1 MVIRYWKLFMKCF
14 VILLKTNTS
23 IMDEITIKRFLTLRE
38 IEDKLRNLSEEVDI
52 QTNKMLMDIDNSE
65 ALEDIAEEV
74 NRLNITLNETID
86 QYKKIIKRMIVDL

>member
-1 MVIRYWKLFMKCF
+1 
-14 VILLKTNTS
+14 
-23 IMDEITIKRFLTLRE
+23 MDEITIKRFLTLRE
-38 IEDKLRNLSEEVDI
+38 IEDKLHNLSEEVDV

-65 ALEDIAEEV
+65 ALEDIAEEG

>member
-1 MVIRYWKLFMKCF
+1 
-14 VILLKTNTS
+14 
-23 IMDEITIKRFLTLRE
+23 MDELTIKRFLTLKE
-38 IEDKLRNLSEEVDI
+38 IEEKLRNLSEEIDV

>member
-1 MVIRYWKLFMKCF
+1 
-14 VILLKTNTS
+14 
-23 IMDEITIKRFLTLRE
+23 MDEITIKRFLTLRE
-38 IEDKLRNLSEEVDI
+38 IEDKLHNLSEDVDV

>member
-1 MVIRYWKLFMKCF
+1 
-14 VILLKTNTS
+14 
-23 IMDEITIKRFLTLRE
+23 MDEITIKRFLTLRE
-38 IEDKLRNLSEEVDI
+38 IEDKLHYLSEEVDV

>member
-1 MVIRYWKLFMKCF
+1 
-14 VILLKTNTS
+14 
-23 IMDEITIKRFLTLRE
+23 MDEITIKRFLTLRE
-38 IEDKLRNLSEEVDI
+38 IEDKLRNLSEEVDV

>member
-1 MVIRYWKLFMKCF
+1 
-14 VILLKTNTS
+14 
-23 IMDEITIKRFLTLRE
+23 MDEITIKRFLTLRE

>member
-1 MVIRYWKLFMKCF
+1 
-14 VILLKTNTS
+14 
-23 IMDEITIKRFLTLRE
+23 MDEITIKRFLTLRE
-38 IEDKLRNLSEEVDI
+38 IEDKLHNLSEEVDV

-74 NRLNITLNETID
+74 NRLNIALNETID

>member
-1 MVIRYWKLFMKCF
+1 
-14 VILLKTNTS
+14 
-23 IMDEITIKRFLTLRE
+23 MDEITIKRFLTLRE

-86 QYKKIIKRMIVDL
+86 QYKKIIKRMIIDL

>member
-1 MVIRYWKLFMKCF
+1 
-14 VILLKTNTS
+14 
-23 IMDEITIKRFLTLRE
+23 MDEITIKRFLTLRE
-38 IEDKLRNLSEEVDI
+38 IEDKLHNLSEEVDV

-74 NRLNITLNETID
+74 NRLDITLNETID

>member
-38 IEDKLRNLSEEVDI
+38 IEDKLRNLSEEVDV

>member
-1 MVIRYWKLFMKCF
+1 
-14 VILLKTNTS
+14 
-23 IMDEITIKRFLTLRE
+23 MDELTIKRFLTLRE
-38 IEDKLRNLSEEVDI
+38 IEDKLHNLSEEVDV

>member
-1 MVIRYWKLFMKCF
+1 
-14 VILLKTNTS
+14 
-23 IMDEITIKRFLTLRE
+23 MDEITIKRFLTLRE
-38 IEDKLRNLSEEVDI
+38 IEDKLRNLSEEVDV
-52 QTNKMLMDIDNSE
+52 QTNKMLMDIDNRE

>member
-1 MVIRYWKLFMKCF
+1 
-14 VILLKTNTS
+14 
-23 IMDEITIKRFLTLRE
+23 MDELTIKRFLTLRE
-38 IEDKLRNLSEEVDI
+38 IEDKLRNLSEEVDV

>member
-1 MVIRYWKLFMKCF
+1 
-14 VILLKTNTS
+14 
-23 IMDEITIKRFLTLRE
+23 MDELTIKRFLTLKE

>member
-1 MVIRYWKLFMKCF
+1 
-14 VILLKTNTS
+14 
-23 IMDEITIKRFLTLRE
+23 MDEITIKRFLTLRE
-38 IEDKLRNLSEEVDI
+38 IEDKLHNLSEEVDV

-86 QYKKIIKRMIVDL
+86 QYKKIIKIMIVDL

>member
-1 MVIRYWKLFMKCF
+1 
-14 VILLKTNTS
+14 
-23 IMDEITIKRFLTLRE
+23 MDELTIKRFLTLKE
-38 IEDKLRNLSEEVDI
+38 IEDKLRNLSEEVDV

>member
-1 MVIRYWKLFMKCF
+1 
-14 VILLKTNTS
+14 
-23 IMDEITIKRFLTLRE
+23 MDEITIKRFLTLRE
-38 IEDKLRNLSEEVDI
+38 IEDKLHNLSEEVDV

>member
-1 MVIRYWKLFMKCF
+1 
-14 VILLKTNTS
+14 
-23 IMDEITIKRFLTLRE
+23 MDEITIKRFITLRE
-38 IEDKLRNLSEEVDI
+38 IEDKLRNLSEEVDV

>member
-1 MVIRYWKLFMKCF
+1 
-14 VILLKTNTS
+14 
-23 IMDEITIKRFLTLRE
+23 
-38 IEDKLRNLSEEVDI
+38 
-52 QTNKMLMDIDNSE
+52 MDIDNSE